1 MMRRCLLLSL
11 VFVLAGLAL
20 SQTTPSGNWIAQGST
35 AGSFTALFPI
45 APKETTDSKSVEQGD
60 IVSHMFMALSGDL
73 LCGVGYTDYPIDI
86 DVEKELTLD
95 RDNFAK
101 AVNASVSSTRRKD
114 FTRGP
119 NDQLPALDFTA
130 TSDNGTFK
138 GLVIVVNRRAYIVVT
153 FNRKGSDRTAD
164 IERFFAS
171 FKLTSKK
178 S

>member
-1 MMRRCLLLSL
+1 MRRCLLLSL
-11 VFVLAGLAL
+11 VFVLASLAV
-20 SQTTPSGNWIAQGST
+20 SQTAPSGNWIAQVST
-35 AGSFTALFPI
+35 PGSFTALFPI
-45 APKETTDSKSVEQGD
+45 APKETTETKTIEQGD

-73 LCGVGYTDYPIDI
+73 LCGIGYTDYPVDI
-86 DVEKELTLD
+86 DVEKELALD

-101 AVNASVSSTRRKD
+101 AVSATVSSTQRRG

-130 TSDNGTFK
+130 TRDNGTFK
-138 GLVIVVNRRAYIVVT
+138 GLVIVENRRAYIIIT

-164 IERFFAS
+164 IERFFTS
-171 FKLTSKK
+171 FKLTGKK

>member
-1 MMRRCLLLSL
+1 
-11 VFVLAGLAL
+11 
-20 SQTTPSGNWIAQGST
+20 
-35 AGSFTALFPI
+35 
-45 APKETTDSKSVEQGD
+45 
-60 IVSHMFMALSGDL
+60 
-73 LCGVGYTDYPIDI
+73 
-86 DVEKELTLD
+86 LD

-101 AVNASVSSTRRKD
+101 AVNATVSSTQRKD

-130 TSDNGTFK
+130 TNDNGTFK
-138 GLVIVVNRRAYIVVT
+138 GLVIVVNRRAYVIVT

-164 IERFFAS
+164 IERFFTS